1 MCLFQAEGHA
11 SQCYPSP
18 TVWIAQGTTVV
29 DLLCV
34 EPGPIVCLIGRIR
47 RPTQGTGRGS
57 SCGALVG
64 IPIPSVIRRDSEWPT
79 ERERLGY
86 VCNPRSLKEGTETS
100 RPVATVA
107 VPPLSCRVTGSA
119 PQRKHELMRCTCC
132 LLCSRC
138 DQRQLDAIIACQC
151 PLVRLVTLEVDRSL
165 WQDPNFVSHPTWRLR
180 SLLQGTRVTYVT
192 ETFHCWITFSGF
204 WATFGVS
211 RVSAGSGLKCR
222 EDAGQIWATSI
233 NKNNFTGRGP
243 HLGQRKLFESVF
255 SVWTSFGPGT
265 QPELG
270 QKWSKVVAQRWARQI
285 LLSGDPSPLSNRWC
299 DA

>member
-1 MCLFQAEGHA
+1 MRLFQAEGHA

-18 TVWIAQGTTVV
+18 TVWVAQGTTVV

-64 IPIPSVIRRDSEWPT
+64 IPISSVIRRDSEWPT

-107 VPPLSCRVTGSA
+107 VPPLSCRVSGSA

-132 LLCSRC
+132 LLYSHG
-138 DQRQLDAIIACQC
+138 DQRQLDAMIACQC
-151 PLVRLVTLEVDRSL
+151 PLARLVTLEVDWSL
-165 WQDPNFVSHPTWRLR
+165 WRDPNFVGHPTWRSSFR
-180 SLLQGTRVTYVT
+180 ER
-192 ETFHCWITFSGF
+192 
-204 WATFGVS
+204 
-211 RVSAGSGLKCR
+211 GLH
-222 EDAGQIWATSI
+222 T
-233 NKNNFTGRGP
+233 
-243 HLGQRKLFESVF
+243 
-255 SVWTSFGPGT
+255 
-265 QPELG
+265 
-270 QKWSKVVAQRWARQI
+270 
-285 LLSGDPSPLSNRWC
+285 
-299 DA
+299 

>member
-1 MCLFQAEGHA
+1 MSNVTLPPLGGGDSAVCLFQAEGHA

-18 TVWIAQGTTVV
+18 TVWVAQGTTVV

-47 RPTQGTGRGS
+47 RPTQGAGRGS

-64 IPIPSVIRRDSEWPT
+64 IPISLVIRRDSEWPT

-132 LLCSRC
+132 LLYSRG
-138 DQRQLDAIIACQC
+138 DQRQLDAMIACQC
-151 PLVRLVTLEVDRSL
+151 PLARLVTLEVDRSL
-165 WQDPNFVSHPTWRLR
+165 WRDPNFVGHPTWRLR

-192 ETFHCWITFSGF
+192 ETFLHVKKKKKFSITSL
-204 WATFGVS
+204 A
-211 RVSAGSGLKCR
+211 
-222 EDAGQIWATSI
+222 
-233 NKNNFTGRGP
+233 
-243 HLGQRKLFESVF
+243 H
-255 SVWTSFGPGT
+255 
-265 QPELG
+265 
-270 QKWSKVVAQRWARQI
+270 
-285 LLSGDPSPLSNRWC
+285 
-299 DA
+299 

>member
-1 MCLFQAEGHA
+1 MRLFQAEGHA

-18 TVWIAQGTTVV
+18 TVWVAQGTTVV

-64 IPIPSVIRRDSEWPT
+64 IPISSVIRRDSEWPT

-107 VPPLSCRVTGSA
+107 VPPLSCRVSGSA
-119 PQRKHELMRCTCC
+119 PQRKHELMQCTCC
-132 LLCSRC
+132 LLYSHG
-138 DQRQLDAIIACQC
+138 DQRQLDAMIACQC
-151 PLVRLVTLEVDRSL
+151 PLARLVTLEVDWSL
-165 WQDPNFVSHPTWRLR
+165 WRDPNFVGHPTWRLR

-192 ETFHCWITFSGF
+192 ETFFNTLFTIVLYYYFNIGSDTIIMQLKQYITESN
-204 WATFGVS
+204 VII
-211 RVSAGSGLKCR
+211 KC
-222 EDAGQIWATSI
+222 
-233 NKNNFTGRGP
+233 
-243 HLGQRKLFESVF
+243 VF
-255 SVWTSFGPGT
+255 SRPWNFRS
-265 QPELG
+265 
-270 QKWSKVVAQRWARQI
+270 W
-285 LLSGDPSPLSNRWC
+285 
-299 DA
+299 

>member
-1 MCLFQAEGHA
+1 MSNVTLPPLGGGDSAVCLFQAEGHA

-18 TVWIAQGTTVV
+18 TVWVAQGTTVV

-64 IPIPSVIRRDSEWPT
+64 IPISSVIRRDSEWPT

-119 PQRKHELMRCTCC
+119 PQRKHELMRCNLSALILTRWSAAAGCN
-132 LLCSRC
+132 
-138 DQRQLDAIIACQC
+138 
-151 PLVRLVTLEVDRSL
+151 DRMPMSIGS
-165 WQDPNFVSHPTWRLR
+165 FSYTR
-180 SLLQGTRVTYVT
+180 SG
-192 ETFHCWITFSGF
+192 
-204 WATFGVS
+204 
-211 RVSAGSGLKCR
+211 
-222 EDAGQIWATSI
+222 
-233 NKNNFTGRGP
+233 
-243 HLGQRKLFESVF
+243 
-255 SVWTSFGPGT
+255 
-265 QPELG
+265 
-270 QKWSKVVAQRWARQI
+270 
-285 LLSGDPSPLSNRWC
+285 
-299 DA
+299 